1 MEVVSQTVANFL
13 GEGVTWVVRLLLAVL
28 VLLVGLL
35 VAKVFGKLASQ
46 LVLTASVD
54 DRLGRLL
61 GLEAAESRDKTRKQV
76 ALVFEKVVTYL
87 LIVVALIFALEVIG
101 DRTLSMVLQ
110 NVLSEMSLAIP
121 KILKAMLILA
131 GAWILALLSKLAVV
145 RVLRKADL
153 DRRLS
158 DLARA
163 GEPEAPG
170 EEQGPGSPEALGAFV
185 FYFILLFALLP
196 FLDALGMPAL
206 VEPLKV
212 MFDKAFGYLPRLFTA
227 ALVLVAGV
235 FLARLAG
242 RLVESFA
249 RASNLHR
256 LAEGLRAGAV
266 LESLDLPRFLGTLV
280 FVAVLIPVL
289 ATVFDILGLPVLSG
303 AFGVMLN
310 EVAGAVPRIFGAF
323 LLMALGL
330 LLGRYLGDV
339 AARLLREAGF
349 DALLGRLGFEGALA
363 KEKEGEKEGALT
375 LSGVAGNLVM
385 AVVVLFFLMEGFRMV
400 RFDLMADAVDRL
412 ILFLPS
418 VLVAFVIL
426 GLGFYLGRFLES
438 LVSRSFASEPTVEAG
453 LVGLVLRYAV
463 VVFAFFMAFDQLGI
477 AHSIVVSAFTILL
490 GTVGLGL
497 ALAFGLGSKD
507 HARDFVQHLKERR
520 EALRARA
527 AEAGKKGGEGERP

>member
-1 MEVVSQTVANFL
+1 MDVISQTVANFL
-13 GEGVTWVVRLLLAVL
+13 GEGVTWMVRLLLAVL

-35 VAKVFGKLASQ
+35 AAKIFGKLAAQ
-46 LVLTASVD
+46 IVLTASVD

-61 GLEAAESRDKTRKQV
+61 GLEAAESRDKTRRQV

-121 KILKAMLILA
+121 RILKAMLILA
-131 GAWILALLSKLAVV
+131 GAWILALLAKLAVI
-145 RVLRKADL
+145 RVLRKVDL
-153 DRRLS
+153 DRRLTS
-158 DLARA
+158 LAQA
-163 GEPEAPG
+163 GEPEPEA
-170 EEQGPGSPEALGAFV
+170 EEPGPGSPEALGAFV

-196 FLDALGMPAL
+196 FLDALGLPAL

-212 MFDKAFGYLPRLFTA
+212 MFDKAFGYLPQLFTA
-227 ALVLVAGV
+227 ALVLVAGI

-330 LLGRYLGDV
+330 VLGRYLGDV
-339 AARLLREAGF
+339 GARLLKEAGF
-349 DALLGRLGFEGALA
+349 DALLGRLGFEGAA
-363 KEKEGEKEGALT
+363 GKEEEKEGALT
-375 LSGVAGNLVM
+375 LSGVAGNLIM

-426 GLGFYLGRFLES
+426 GLGFYLGRVLES

-463 VVFAFFMAFDQLGI
+463 IVFAFFMAFDQLGI
-477 AHSIVVSAFTILL
+477 AHSIVTSAFTILL

-507 HARDFVQHLKERR
+507 HARDFVQHLKDRR
-520 EALRARA
+520 AALLEKKARA
-527 AEAGKKGGEGERP
+527 EKEAGTGEK